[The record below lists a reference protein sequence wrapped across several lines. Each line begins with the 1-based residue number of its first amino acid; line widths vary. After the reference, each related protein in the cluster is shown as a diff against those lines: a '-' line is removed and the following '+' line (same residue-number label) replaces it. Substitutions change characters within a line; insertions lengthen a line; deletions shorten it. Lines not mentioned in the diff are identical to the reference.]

1 MNERAKEI
9 LNFWFLESSPK
20 QRFSN
25 NIDFDKKIRNKF
37 FKDYNKAISNEYDN
51 WQEDA
56 KECLAL
62 IIILDQFS
70 RNLNRKS
77 PKAFEMDK
85 KAKLISKKAI
95 KNKYIEQLSENEILF
110 MILPLIHSE
119 EIDDHYEFHNIF
131 DIYFKGNKKFEEAK
145 KMNDLHTKIIKKFN
159 RYPYRNKV
167 LNRISSE
174 EEIEYLKNNHHGF
187 FNI

>member
-1 MNERAKEI
+1 MNERAKKV
-9 LNFWFLESSPK
+9 LDFWFVESKPEDWFKKSD
-20 QRFSN
+20 
-25 NIDFDKKIRNKF
+25 DFDRKIKNLF
-37 FKDYNKAISNEYDN
+37 WHDHQKAIKNEYDE
-51 WQEDA
+51 WQDEMD
-56 KECLAL
+56 ECIAL
-62 IIILDQFS
+62 VIILDQFS

-131 DIYFKGNKKFEEAK
+131 DIYFKGKKKFEEAK
-145 KMNDLHTKIIKKFN
+145 KINDLHTKIIKKFN